1 MSEFNFF
8 DIADVATFI
17 ISFFCC
23 CRCCCGGMTVT
34 DSNANCLWMVYCF
47 RVIIGLLVVTAEFS
61 TENYIF
67 LNETNHTITAAY
79 YDGLI
84 YLDIYLTFIFVII
97 EILVIFICFLVCCC
111 KGNNISE
118 TKHSYWI
125 MITFFKNCYANIRYY
140 HVFVFAFPFN
150 VRW

>member
-8 DIADVATFI
+8 DIADVATCI

-47 RVIIGLLVVTAEFS
+47 RVIIGLLVVTAEFL
-61 TENYIF
+61 TENYTF
-67 LNETNHTITAAY
+67 LNETDHTITAAY

-84 YLDIYLTFIFVII
+84 DLDICKLSPFY
-97 EILVIFICFLVCCC
+97 IC
-111 KGNNISE
+111 N
-118 TKHSYWI
+118 H
-125 MITFFKNCYANIRYY
+125 
-140 HVFVFAFPFN
+140 
-150 VRW
+150 